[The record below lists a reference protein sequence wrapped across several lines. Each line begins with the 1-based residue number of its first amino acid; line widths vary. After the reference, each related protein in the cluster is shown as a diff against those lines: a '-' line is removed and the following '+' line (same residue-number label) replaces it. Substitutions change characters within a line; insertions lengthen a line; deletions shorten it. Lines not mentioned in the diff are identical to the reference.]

1 VGTTGT
7 IRFDLRSDKI
17 DSEGKSII
25 RLIYQVKST
34 RRYFST
40 ARKLLPLNWEPKMQN
55 AIYVDTKTAKR
66 LHPGIPYKFF
76 LTQWEVKDLNN
87 LLSELESKISEIET
101 RFKIDRIAYN
111 ADMVISILKD
121 HLKPVIKKSE
131 LKYEIIEFI
140 EKYISDHE
148 SIRVKGSL
156 SVYKSLAHHL
166 KSFID
171 YTGYDLQFSTVDVAL
186 FKAFQN
192 YLVINTNLM
201 NITISKQLSTFKTLL
216 NYGRTMGISV
226 SDKYRD
232 FKIKREEL
240 EVIALSDKEFER
252 LYDFDFSNV
261 KKYER
266 VRDVF
271 CFSCVTGLRYS
282 DLLQLKQEHI
292 SENEINIRVQKTK
305 QVLTIPLTKYS
316 KTILSR
322 YKGDLKPLPVI
333 SNQKMNKY
341 IKEICEKAGIDTLIE
356 IVRYKGGNKVAY
368 TYPKYE
374 LMSVH
379 VGRKTFATLSLV
391 KGMSSEVTMSIT
403 GHKDYKSF
411 SRYIRIA
418 EKEKQSAMSMAWGD

>member
-1 VGTTGT
+1 MGTTGT

-17 DSEGKSII
+17 DSEGKSIL

-40 ARKLLPLNWEPKMQN
+40 ARKLLPFNWEPKMQN

-87 LLSELESKISEIET
+87 SLSELVNKISEIET
-101 RFKIDRIAYN
+101 RFKIDRVAYN
-111 ADMVISILKD
+111 ADMVVSMLRESS
-121 HLKPVIKKSE
+121 KPVLKKSE
-131 LKYEIIEFI
+131 LKYEVIEFI
-140 EKYISDHE
+140 NKYISDHE
-148 SIRVKGSL
+148 ATRVKGSL
-156 SVYKSLAHHL
+156 SVYKSLINHL
-166 KSFID
+166 KSFVD
-171 YTGYDLQFSTVDVAL
+171 FTGYNLQFSSVDVAL
-186 FKAFQN
+186 FQAFQN
-192 YLVINTNLM
+192 YLITDTNLM

-216 NYGRTMGISV
+216 NYARTMGISV

-232 FKIKREEL
+232 FRIKREEL
-240 EVIALSDKEFER
+240 EVIALNDEEFER
-252 LYDFDFSNV
+252 LFDFDFSNM

-271 CFSCVTGLRYS
+271 CFSCVSGLRYS

-292 SENEINIRVQKTK
+292 TENEVNLRVQKTK
-305 QVLTIPLTKYS
+305 QLLNIPLNKYS
-316 KTILSR
+316 KSILSR
-322 YKGDLKPLPVI
+322 YKGELKPLPVI

-341 IKEICEKAGIDTLIE
+341 IKEICQLAEINTPIE
-356 IVRYKGGNKVAY
+356 IVRYKGAVKIPT

-379 VGRKTFATLSLV
+379 VGRKTFATLSLL
-391 KGMSSEVTMSIT
+391 KGMNYEVAMSIT

-411 SRYIRIA
+411 SRYVRVA
-418 EKEKQSAMSMAWGD
+418 QKEKQFAMSKAWDE

>member
-1 VGTTGT
+1 MGTTGT

-17 DSEGKSII
+17 DSEGKSIL

-40 ARKLLPLNWEPKMQN
+40 ARKLLPFNWEPKMQN

-87 LLSELESKISEIET
+87 SLSELVNKISEIET
-101 RFKIDRIAYN
+101 RFKIDRVAYN
-111 ADMVISILKD
+111 ADMVVSMLRESS
-121 HLKPVIKKSE
+121 KPVLKKSE
-131 LKYEIIEFI
+131 LKYEVIEFI
-140 EKYISDHE
+140 NKYISDHE
-148 SIRVKGSL
+148 ATRVKGSL
-156 SVYKSLAHHL
+156 SVYKSLINHL
-166 KSFID
+166 KSFVD
-171 YTGYDLQFSTVDVAL
+171 FTGYNLQFSSVDVAL
-186 FKAFQN
+186 FQAFQN
-192 YLVINTNLM
+192 YLITDTNLM

-216 NYGRTMGISV
+216 NYARTMGISV

-232 FKIKREEL
+232 FRIKREEL
-240 EVIALSDKEFER
+240 EVIALNDEEFER
-252 LYDFDFSNV
+252 LFDFDFSNM

-271 CFSCVTGLRYS
+271 CFSCVSGLRYS

-292 SENEINIRVQKTK
+292 TENEVNLRVQKTK
-305 QVLTIPLTKYS
+305 QLLNIPLNKYS
-316 KTILSR
+316 KSILSR
-322 YKGDLKPLPVI
+322 YKGELKPLPVI

-341 IKEICEKAGIDTLIE
+341 IKEICQLAEINTPIE
-356 IVRYKGGNKVAY
+356 IVRYKGAVKIPT

-379 VGRKTFATLSLV
+379 VGRKTFATLSLL
-391 KGMSSEVTMSIT
+391 KGMNYEVAMSIT

-411 SRYIRIA
+411 SRYVRVA
-418 EKEKQSAMSMAWGD
+418 QKEKQIAMSKAWGD

>member
-1 VGTTGT
+1 MGTTGT

-40 ARKLLPLNWEPKMQN
+40 ARKLLPCNWEPKMQN

-87 LLSELESKISEIET
+87 SLSELVNKISEIET
-101 RFKIDRIAYN
+101 RFKIDRVAYN
-111 ADMVISILKD
+111 ADMVVSMLRESS
-121 HLKPVIKKSE
+121 KPVLKKSE
-131 LKYEIIEFI
+131 LKYEVIEFI
-140 EKYISDHE
+140 NKYISDHE
-148 SIRVKGSL
+148 ATRVKGSL
-156 SVYKSLAHHL
+156 SVYKSLINHL
-166 KSFID
+166 KSFVD
-171 YTGYDLQFSTVDVAL
+171 FTGYNLQFSSVDVAL
-186 FKAFQN
+186 FQAFQN
-192 YLVINTNLM
+192 YLITDTNLM

-216 NYGRTMGISV
+216 NYARTMGISV

-232 FKIKREEL
+232 FRIKREEL
-240 EVIALSDKEFER
+240 EVIALNDEEFER
-252 LYDFDFSNV
+252 LFDFDFSNM

-271 CFSCVTGLRYS
+271 CFSCVSGLRYS

-292 SENEINIRVQKTK
+292 TENEVNLRVQKTK
-305 QVLTIPLTKYS
+305 QLLNIPLNKYS
-316 KTILSR
+316 KSILSR
-322 YKGDLKPLPVI
+322 YKGELKPLPVI

-341 IKEICEKAGIDTLIE
+341 IKEICQLAEINTPIE
-356 IVRYKGGNKVAY
+356 IVRYKGAVKIPT

-379 VGRKTFATLSLV
+379 VGRKTFATLSLL
-391 KGMSSEVTMSIT
+391 KGMNYEVAMSIT

-411 SRYIRIA
+411 SRYVRVA
-418 EKEKQSAMSMAWGD
+418 QKEKQFAMSKAWDE